1 MRGDWSVPSAD
12 RVYWSFIDWALPWAE
27 TTGMPTAGLK
37 GPVTMESFLYIYG
50 LLYGADILE
59 YMGRGDTA
67 EEYRRRAGQV
77 KKAVNT
83 YCVDSKGRYMDGPGI
98 EEYSQHCQVFALLT
112 DTVSIEK
119 GRKLLEESLQDTDT
133 YAACTV
139 AMAFYLF
146 RALEKADMYEETRAI
161 WDLWRN
167 MIAKHLTTCAE
178 NDLDER
184 SDCHAWGALALYE
197 LPSVTLGVRPGA
209 PGYKKIEVCPTPG
222 YLDYANGDV
231 ITPHGTVHVEWHK
244 EQDGRIALNYSLPY
258 VKEDI

>member
-1 MRGDWSVPSAD
+1 
-12 RVYWSFIDWALPWAE
+12 
-27 TTGMPTAGLK
+27 
-37 GPVTMESFLYIYG
+37 
-50 LLYGADILE
+50 
-59 YMGRGDTA
+59 
-67 EEYRRRAGQV
+67 
-77 KKAVNT
+77 
-83 YCVDSKGRYMDGPGI
+83 
-98 EEYSQHCQVFALLT
+98 
-112 DTVSIEK
+112 
-119 GRKLLEESLQDTDT
+119 
-133 YAACTV
+133 
-139 AMAFYLF
+139 
-146 RALEKADMYEETRAI
+146 
-161 WDLWRN
+161 